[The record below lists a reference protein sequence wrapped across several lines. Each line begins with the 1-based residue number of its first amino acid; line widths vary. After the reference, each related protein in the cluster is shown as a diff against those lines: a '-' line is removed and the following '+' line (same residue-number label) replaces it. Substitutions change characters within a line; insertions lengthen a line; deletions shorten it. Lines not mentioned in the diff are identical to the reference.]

1 MLQPRF
7 AAILA
12 SVMAMALAGCGA
24 AVHQISSAAATSV
37 PSHPAPTA
45 TPSAAASQSSP
56 PPPVSAS
63 TLIARCVTGFVT
75 LNPSTGQAVSF
86 VPFTDLSAYHPSPYA
101 HGGYRL
107 TLTGGSPSTAEV
119 DGFSVV
125 FNENG
130 SEVGSATKGPFTS
143 PKSLAHGQTLTW
155 TETTDAMN
163 VGAQGAVATDDT
175 CELTQTRP

>member
-24 AVHQISSAAATSV
+24 AVHQLSPAAATSV

-45 TPSAAASQSSP
+45 TPSAVASESSP
-56 PPPVSAS
+56 PSPSSVS

-86 VPFTDLSAYHPSPYA
+86 VPFTDLSAFHPSPYA

-107 TLTGGSPSTAEV
+107 TLTDGSTSAVEV

-125 FNENG
+125 FNQDG
-130 SEVGSATKGPFTS
+130 PEVGSATKGPFTS
-143 PKSLAHGQTLTW
+143 PASITPGRSLTW

-163 VGAQGAVATDDT
+163 VGAQGAVATEDT
-175 CELTQTRP
+175 CELAQTRP